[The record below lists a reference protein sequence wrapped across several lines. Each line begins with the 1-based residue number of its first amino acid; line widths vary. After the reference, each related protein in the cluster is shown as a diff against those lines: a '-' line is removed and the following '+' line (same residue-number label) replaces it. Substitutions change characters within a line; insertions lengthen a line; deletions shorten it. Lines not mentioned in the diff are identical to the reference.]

1 MQTKRLRH
9 AYDKLD
15 NKRINVELRLAS
27 LKPKM
32 ENIVNVH
39 HVMLGMLGEIF
50 TQPNCIHQ
58 VLIPT
63 SLLVEFIFSCKK
75 ISEEK
80 RGGNLRVKLETQ
92 GHLGNEKSFGGSR
105 ITYFVSREILLSF
118 TGEDFSL

>member
-75 ISEEK
+75 NFIREERRK
-80 RGGNLRVKLETQ
+80 PKSQIGNPRS
-92 GHLGNEKSFGGSR
+92 LGK
-105 ITYFVSREILLSF
+105 
-118 TGEDFSL
+118 